1 MKRLRPFLVL
11 MVLFLLL
18 PVTAAGAATGN
29 TGTGISDNLFDT
41 KHEVTS
47 DGSKAYY
54 QIDVTSRQP
63 GEDKDNGGF
72 KNPFKTIGSWISGDA
87 IKDTVLAQFYE
98 GMNFVVNILFK
109 VNVYMTNMMLTVLNY
124 AYHFDVINRI
134 IEQIEGVVQKITGIS
149 NFHFEQ
155 YGLYGD
161 FLIAIGV
168 SVGLM
173 FVYKYFFQHA
183 QLEATGNFAKSVL
196 ILVAALFFF
205 TNYGTVLKGANNI
218 TTELTGH
225 VIGASSGL
233 FEGKGSDSTRGLGEN
248 MWNLF
253 VHRPYLYMQY
263 GNDDESA
270 VGKDRVNALLKLPP
284 GENRQDYVEDKE
296 VNDRSNMM
304 MTYSM
309 VPDRL
314 VFTVLYTIVNGI
326 TSIPIFAL
334 ALLLILFQFWF
345 LTIAVAAPFYMVIA
359 AFPGGGGVFR
369 RYTEELALPL
379 LLKIAVSVIALVVF
393 TMSAIVY
400 EVSNSDSIGYFATA
414 FVEFIVLLLIFVLRK
429 RFMRILMEGNSLI
442 RSVAHEVS
450 NFDHHV
456 SNTAREMKRK
466 ATKAAAQA
474 AGAAVAGPEGAAVAG
489 AAADGAMG
497 DDNKSEP
504 LENVS
509 MHDDEGK
516 EKDETVYADAEIVS
530 PGSQVVPHNKQ
541 ADRDPD
547 IIDMPLTRLSDA
559 GSWHP
564 GGQSAAEAAA
574 ASETPGAGEALP
586 MLMTPAGAGGSRN
599 PSRYSL
605 SKGGMGRAAMTARR
619 GQAVPGRN
627 YAHTRT
633 AYNTPIA
640 PDGINTPDL
649 TASEAAHREQ
659 SRASLPNTSL
669 SSTIMD
675 KPGEQPAVTP
685 PQSMNASAP
694 VQETMQQPAQQEG
707 RAIPSAVPE
716 YVQAVPHGTRAAA
729 PEVVSLDSR
738 RQGGERRRQA
748 KPEARSDSFRTARG
762 SAILESLEMPFVS
775 HEAAP
780 MTSQDNLVPRTGATE
795 LPSKNASLEEDE
807 GERES

>member
-54 QIDVTSRQP
+54 QIDVTSKQP
-63 GEDKDNGGF
+63 GEDDDGGGF

-168 SVGLM
+168 SVGLV
-173 FVYKYFFQHA
+173 FVYKYFFQQA
-183 QLEATGNFAKSVL
+183 QLEATGNVAKSVL
-196 ILVAALFFF
+196 ILMAALLFF

-263 GNDDESA
+263 GNDDEST

-284 GENRQDYVEDKE
+284 GENRQKYVEQTEIDKR
-296 VNDRSNMM
+296 NNMM

-530 PGSQVVPHNKQ
+530 PGSQVVPHSKQ
-541 ADRDPD
+541 ADREPD

-559 GSWHP
+559 GSWYP
-564 GGQSAAEAAA
+564 GGQSSAEAAA

-599 PSRYSL
+599 PSRYRL
-605 SKGGMGRAAMTARR
+605 SKGGMGKAAMTARR

-627 YAHTRT
+627 YAAPRT
-633 AYNTPIA
+633 AANTPIA
-640 PDGINTPDL
+640 PDGITTPDL

-659 SRASLPNTSL
+659 GRAALPNTSL
-669 SSTIMD
+669 SSTMMD

-685 PQSMNASAP
+685 PQSMSTSAP

-716 YVQAVPHGTRAAA
+716 YVQAVPHGTRATA
-729 PEVVSLDSR
+729 PAVVSLDSR

-762 SAILESLEMPFVS
+762 STILESLEMPFVS

-780 MTSQDNLVPRTGATE
+780 MTSQDNLAPRTGATE
-795 LPSKNASLEEDE
+795 LLSKNASLEEDE